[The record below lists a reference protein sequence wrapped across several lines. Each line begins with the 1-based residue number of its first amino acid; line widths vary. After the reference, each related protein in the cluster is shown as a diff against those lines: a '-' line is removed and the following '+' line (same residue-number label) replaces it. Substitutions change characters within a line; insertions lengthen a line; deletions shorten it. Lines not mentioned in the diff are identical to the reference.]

1 MIGCFLSRDNSDAH
15 QGGHDWRPGTTL
27 LEWVKKAEVN
37 SGKRPP
43 PERIARARIK
53 IGMASL
59 VYNFQRP
66 IWREGQTAPG

>member
-1 MIGCFLSRDNSDAH
+1 
-15 QGGHDWRPGTTL
+15 
-27 LEWVKKAEVN
+27 VKKAEVN